1 MAANDTFTV
10 AIELGSSKV
19 SVVAGRKEPDGGIN
33 ILAYLQEPS
42 NNFIRKGR
50 INNVDKMTQFIKSMK
65 ERLEKQLKMT
75 VGQVYVGIGGMGMH
89 TVANKVERDFA
100 ESAKITEETIES
112 LKRENLQAR
121 ALNSDI
127 LEVIPQE
134 YKVDTQTKADPIG
147 MIASHIT
154 GNYLNVTAASSA
166 RAQILECFREE
177 KLGIAGTPISVLSLA
192 MDLTSEPE
200 RRAGCVVV
208 DMGAETTSVA
218 VYNNN
223 FLRHLAVLPLGGAN
237 ITRDLATVFNLS
249 EEEAETLKCK
259 YIAAAMDPT
268 DVENHSDI
276 VFADK
281 RTVRFSEFFSVAQAR
296 LEEIITNVENQAKEG
311 CTKSLV
317 GGFILTGGMS
327 QMKGIESAF
336 KEFAKD
342 SKVVVRQN
350 LPIQVR
356 AKGEFNSNATF
367 NAVIS
372 MLDKNTAN
380 CCYGPLDQQGQL
392 FSGIEDAGEGR
403 TSTTK
408 TAEEVTST
416 TTVFPGN
423 ATGQPT
429 MSPITSTTG
438 PTGHD
443 TPTPTPQEATPTEPE
458 KPKTPSRLSAGFLK
472 RGWRK
477 ITEMLS
483 EDPEE

>member
-1 MAANDTFTV
+1 
-10 AIELGSSKV
+10 
-19 SVVAGRKEPDGGIN
+19 
-33 ILAYLQEPS
+33 
-42 NNFIRKGR
+42 
-50 INNVDKMTQFIKSMK
+50 
-65 ERLEKQLKMT
+65 
-75 VGQVYVGIGGMGMH
+75 
-89 TVANKVERDFA
+89 
-100 ESAKITEETIES
+100 
-112 LKRENLQAR
+112 
-121 ALNSDI
+121 
-127 LEVIPQE
+127 
-134 YKVDTQTKADPIG
+134 
-147 MIASHIT
+147 
-154 GNYLNVTAASSA
+154 
-166 RAQILECFREE
+166 
-177 KLGIAGTPISVLSLA
+177 
-192 MDLTSEPE
+192 
-200 RRAGCVVV
+200 
-208 DMGAETTSVA
+208 
-218 VYNNN
+218 
-223 FLRHLAVLPLGGAN
+223 
-237 ITRDLATVFNLS
+237 
-249 EEEAETLKCK
+249 
-259 YIAAAMDPT
+259 
-268 DVENHSDI
+268 
-276 VFADK
+276 
-281 RTVRFSEFFSVAQAR
+281 
-296 LEEIITNVENQAKEG
+296 
-311 CTKSLV
+311 
-317 GGFILTGGMS
+317 
-327 QMKGIESAF
+327 MKGIESAF

-443 TPTPTPQEATPTEPE
+443 TPIPTPQEATPTEPE